1 MMVQPLCS
9 CFFKGDIDMF
19 EKIKEKLD
27 KVDIDELAFE
37 ELLIY
42 VKIKKTIAEYNSIV
56 DINKKIMEENK
67 NE

>member
-1 MMVQPLCS
+1 
-9 CFFKGDIDMF
+9 MF

-27 KVDIDELAFE
+27 KVDIDELTFE